1 MHNLNKKFNDSLR
14 DSLRVSLRDSLEH
27 SLRDSLEHS
36 LGSISI
42 NDSLDK
48 TAQNAQSVKETN
60 DV

>member
-1 MHNLNKKFNDSLR
+1 MRDLNKKFGNSLWVSLWDSLW
-14 DSLRVSLRDSLEH
+14 DSLVL
-27 SLRDSLEHS
+27 S